1 MIRTSLRAKLV
12 RNMIA
17 TLVVV
22 ATATLVVVAG
32 MNVVSSGRTLI
43 TIEEHLRVSIEDK
56 GRGLVVGQALALRD
70 LVSDNAF
77 GDVARLM
84 ERTIAKDQDLV
95 YGLFVDE
102 VGKSWGFA
110 ANKSLKNFPTDW
122 KALGLD
128 LKHYQTP
135 GVKRQK
141 KLVAEQSVFEFAM
154 PVVDDKGQRLGI
166 LFYTLSDEPLRQAL
180 EEARSDSR
188 RSLFLTVGLLGVLGI
203 LAIILGILLS
213 RRSAARITQPV
224 TDLTT
229 AVNTL
234 AAGRREIRV
243 AIASGD
249 ELESLGNAF
258 NNMAEELQESYS
270 KLEMMNRTLEQ
281 KVEERTRE
289 LAQRNRD
296 MRLVMDNV
304 EQGFLTLTPDGV
316 LAVERFT
323 IIDRWFGP
331 FGAGIRYVDYM
342 QQMDPMYAA
351 SFGMGLEAITDD
363 VLPLELCIDQLPARL
378 RWAGKEFRCTYTPI
392 IKGERFD
399 GLLVVIND
407 VTAELFHAR
416 QEAERKE
423 ILAMFE
429 ALTKDRTGFLSFMD
443 EANEL
448 IGHLVTANIENQKR
462 ILHTLKGNAGLVGF
476 TILSQMCHQMEDTL
490 VEERQP
496 LPEPML
502 APLIERWRMLTA
514 SLKNFLGDKGRDV
527 IELTSK
533 EVDRVAEMV
542 RSGAP
547 SMRILDRLASW
558 WLEAS
563 ELPLN
568 RLGRYAVALS
578 KRLGKFDLEI
588 HVKSNGIRLAPKAWA
603 GFWTDLVHV
612 VRNAVDHGIEGPN
625 ERAAAGKPKKANL
638 RFETRLQAGR
648 KLVVEI
654 EDDGRGIAW
663 EMVREAARK
672 MGVPSATQED
682 LLKAIFTSG
691 VSTQTE
697 VTTLSG
703 RGIGLSAV
711 KQQVEDLGGSIAVD
725 SQPGKGTCFRFIFTL
740 PDISPRFGIDVE
752 EDTVSNTA

>member
-1 MIRTSLRAKLV
+1 
-12 RNMIA
+12 MIA

-43 TIEEHLRVSIEDK
+43 TIENHLRVSIQDK
-56 GRGLVVGQALALRD
+56 GRGLVVSQALALRD

-102 VGKSWGFA
+102 AGKPWGFA
-110 ANKSLKNFPTDW
+110 ANKSLSHFPSDW

-128 LKHYQTP
+128 LKQYQTP
-135 GVKRQK
+135 GVKMQK
-141 KLVAEQSVFEFAM
+141 KIVAEQSVFEFAM

-180 EEARSDSR
+180 GEARSDSR
-188 RSLFLTVGLLGVLGI
+188 RSSILMVVLLGVLGF
-203 LAIILGILLS
+203 LAIILGIALS

-224 TDLTT
+224 TDLTA

-316 LAVERFT
+316 LAVERST

-342 QQMDPMYAA
+342 LQVDPMYAA

-363 VLPLELCIDQLPARL
+363 VLPLELCVDQLPARL
-378 RWAGKEFRCTYTPI
+378 RWDGKEFRCTYTPI
-392 IKGERFD
+392 LKGDRFD

-443 EANEL
+443 EANDL
-448 IGHLVTANIENQKR
+448 ISHVMTANLEMQKR
-462 ILHTLKGNAGLVGF
+462 ILHTLKGNAGLIGF

-490 VEERQP
+490 ADEMKP
-496 LPEPML
+496 LPESVL
-502 APLIERWRMLTA
+502 SPLMARWRMLNE

-533 EVDRVAEMV
+533 EVDRVAEMI

-547 SMRILDRLASW
+547 STRILDRLASW

-578 KRLGKFDLEI
+578 RRLGKGNLEI
-588 HVKSNGIRLAPKAWA
+588 QVKSNGIRLAPKAWA
-603 GFWTDLVHV
+603 GFWTDLVHI
-612 VRNAVDHGIEGPN
+612 VRNAVDHGIENPS
-625 ERAAAGKPKKANL
+625 ERVAAGKPEMGNL
-638 RFETRLQAGR
+638 RFETSIQAGR

-663 EMVREAARK
+663 EKVREVAKKKGIA
-672 MGVPSATQED
+672 SATQED
-682 LLKAIFTSG
+682 LVKAIFTSG
-691 VSTQTE
+691 VTTRTE

-703 RGIGLSAV
+703 RGVGLSAV
-711 KQQVEDLGGSIAVD
+711 KQQVDDLGGVTVLD
-725 SQPGKGTCFRFIFTL
+725 SQPGKGSCFRFVFTL
-740 PDISPRFGIDVE
+740 PEISPRFGIDVD
-752 EDTVSNTA
+752 EDSANHAV